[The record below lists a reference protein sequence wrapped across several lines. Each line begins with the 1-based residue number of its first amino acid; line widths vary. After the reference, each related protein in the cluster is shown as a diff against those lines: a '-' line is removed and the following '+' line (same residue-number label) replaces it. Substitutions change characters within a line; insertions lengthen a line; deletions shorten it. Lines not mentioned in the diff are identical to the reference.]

1 MAAVFLYPSDVPL
14 TTWSPTVVTQG
25 TTATLYDN
33 GVPSSSLYLT
43 WYPITLASNSNKWGG
58 YYTLPAPPPG
68 STYSTLTPPPPSL
81 AAAASGLFMCAGCA
95 MNDASKGYFFGG
107 VTLSVTNTGG
117 VLTASCAV
125 ALPPAGSPTSQ
136 GTVLSSSVQEVHLYA
151 SFDIIDTGA
160 PGQWPKPDSVS
171 PPVGSVGSGGS
182 FTASETVGGS
192 GAAGD
197 VVYLACHLSTTTC
210 FAPSSYGY

>member
-1 MAAVFLYPSDVPL
+1 MPAAG
-14 TTWSPTVVTQG
+14 SPTVVTQG

-151 SFDIIDTGA
+151 SFDIIDTDHHLLRA
-160 PGQWPKPDSVS
+160 VVVRLLSRSLHQHPETS
-171 PPVGSVGSGGS
+171 SGRR
-182 FTASETVGGS
+182 
-192 GAAGD
+192 
-197 VVYLACHLSTTTC
+197 
-210 FAPSSYGY
+210 PSSFNLV